1 MITNKQNVRLNNV
14 LEEAL
19 KDKDFLFSELIDV
32 TKDVYFNERTL
43 KVINQSQVNSEID
56 SIYLIKLNTIGL
68 KSLLNFYD
76 NNKKIDSYHYD
87 NKTFSFTNKEEVLK
101 ILQKLFQI
109 TTKTSLLDKNLK
121 YNFNHLNK
129 NIFEVVSVRFIFDL
143 FNISI
148 NFEKNGTEDEII
160 DIFWYKLLSILPSGM
175 SIYNQYLMAYFIKN
189 YRFFNINALKVQ
201 NFCRL
206 LLNYRSLTEN
216 SPFEINSKDLL
227 FQEMAN
233 MIVKYKN
240 RKLLINLIKN
250 RSDLDK
256 IKNMAEITKFK
267 SFDARAWYYNAIL
280 DLEKENNF

>member
-101 ILQKLFQI
+101 IF
-109 TTKTSLLDKNLK
+109 
-121 YNFNHLNK
+121 
-129 NIFEVVSVRFIFDL
+129 
-143 FNISI
+143 
-148 NFEKNGTEDEII
+148 
-160 DIFWYKLLSILPSGM
+160 
-175 SIYNQYLMAYFIKN
+175 A
-189 YRFFNINALKVQ
+189 
-201 NFCRL
+201 
-206 LLNYRSLTEN
+206 
-216 SPFEINSKDLL
+216 
-227 FQEMAN
+227 
-233 MIVKYKN
+233 
-240 RKLLINLIKN
+240 
-250 RSDLDK
+250 
-256 IKNMAEITKFK
+256 KF
-267 SFDARAWYYNAIL
+267 
-280 DLEKENNF
+280 